1 MIGVRRGSVWIEL
14 SAAEI
19 SMLAAIP
26 EWLGDVGSDPT
37 DPAGPRLFQS
47 AYPDDPMASAEY
59 EVEYG
64 VTLDE
69 TRSKDR
75 KVFAKTL
82 TRAEKGVAL
91 KEKEAESWLR
101 VVGDVRLA
109 LAARLGIDD
118 NRWESRATRTPQVD
132 LVHYLTHLQS
142 GLIDA
147 LDVLMEE

>member
-1 MIGVRRGSVWIEL
+1 
-14 SAAEI
+14 
-19 SMLAAIP
+19 
-26 EWLGDVGSDPT
+26 
-37 DPAGPRLFQS
+37 
-47 AYPDDPMASAEY
+47 MASAEY
-59 EVEYG
+59 EVAYG
-64 VTLDE
+64 AALEE

-82 TRAEKGVAL
+82 NRAEKGVAL
-91 KEKEAESWLR
+91 TPHQAESWMR

-118 NRWESRATRTPQVD
+118 NRWESRATRNPQMD
-132 LVHYLTHLQS
+132 LVHYLTHVQS